1 MTDGQQ
7 RALWQLKLI
16 AQEKPGVFDVEA
28 VHPPTAEDVR
38 LSVIVGLR
46 VGELPAAVGGVQ
58 LRAREEFRLII
69 PRDFPFTKPEVFVD
83 HRRFAGRPHVQWSKY
98 LCLYQSATE
107 WNASD
112 GMFGLVQRICDWLTK
127 AAANQLDP
135 DGQPLH
141 PPAVYVNHTR
151 GKLIVPCVD
160 TPSFDEPC
168 WLGVAEL
175 REYPNRIEIVAWH
188 TPATMPAEGKFALA
202 LLFRGEWPWEFPEK
216 GDALFREF
224 EKQGVAPDLLLR
236 LLAILAADGAGE
248 TPMYLVVGTPMR
260 GTAGGVRKQHLAVW
274 SLDANVKK
282 YLALTLPRN
291 HDTAEQTDARAKL
304 RRLLDD
310 HLHTAELTWCPVM
323 EARAEVTVR
332 RDGESP
338 LARFRGRA
346 VSVWGCG
353 ALGAPIALALCR
365 AGVARLVLVDN
376 GRVSPGLLVR
386 QPYRADDIGSL
397 KVDALEAQLKSIR
410 PEVVVEKHD
419 GNVSRRL
426 AAGEDWAS
434 GCDLVIDAT
443 ASEVV
448 RKRMEQVWNRTLPH
462 HVPVASLVVDATS
475 SKLLAGFAGAS
486 ASGASWDVFRKTKIE
501 LLRRGRKD
509 FADAFF
515 PEASAARLFQ
525 PEPGC
530 SEPTFQGSSADATSM
545 AAVGLNLIAGWFGGP
560 AADAQFSA
568 VFAAP
573 KAAVAALA
581 PQFFTFPADIVIATE
596 HHELRVAP
604 AALKE
609 VRGWIEQNRRRRSR
623 TAETGGLLWG
633 EWDDAS
639 RVVWVT
645 DASGP
650 PADSKHS
657 AELFVCG
664 QTGTIEES
672 NSRQKYSRSAVQ
684 YLGMWHTHPVSRP
697 MPSDIDYQG
706 MAEILACGP
715 TPPMKNLLL
724 IVGRMPTQD
733 VLGAFVFMRELDQ
746 GDCRNLR
753 CSGNQFPLAE
763 RIL

>member
-28 VHPPTAEDVR
+28 VLPPTAEDVR

-46 VGELPAAVGGVQ
+46 VGELPAATGGVK

-83 HRRFAGRPHVQWSKY
+83 HMRFAGRPHVQWSKY

-112 GMFGLVQRICDWLTK
+112 GMFGLVQRMCDWLTK

-141 PPAVYVNHTR
+141 PPAVYVDHAR
-151 GKLIVPCVD
+151 GKLIVPHVD
-160 TPSFDEPC
+160 TPSFDERC

-188 TPATMPAEGKFALA
+188 PPATMPAQGKFALA
-202 LLFRGEWPWEFPEK
+202 LLFRAEWPWEFPEK

-236 LLAILAADGAGE
+236 LLAILAADGEGDA
-248 TPMYLVVGTPMR
+248 PLYLVVGTPMR
-260 GTAGGVRKQHLAVW
+260 GTARGVRKQHLAVW
-274 SLDANVKK
+274 SLAAEVKK
-282 YLALTLPRN
+282 YLAMTLPRT
-291 HDTAEQTDARAKL
+291 HDSAEQTDARGKL
-304 RRLLDD
+304 RQLLDD
-310 HLHTAELTWCPVM
+310 HLHTAKLTWCPVM
-323 EARAEVTVR
+323 EARSEVTVR

-338 LARFRGRA
+338 LARFRGQA
-346 VSVWGCG
+346 VAVWGCG
-353 ALGAPIALALCR
+353 ALGAHIALALCR
-365 AGVARLVLVDN
+365 AGAARLVLVDS
-376 GRVSPGLLVR
+376 GQVSPGLLVR
-386 QPYRADDIGSL
+386 QPYRADDIGSP

-410 PEVVVEKHD
+410 PEVVVEKHH
-419 GNVSRRL
+419 GNVSHLL
-426 AAGEDWAS
+426 AAGADWAS

-448 RKRMEQVWNRTLPH
+448 RKRMEQAWNRTLPH
-462 HVPVASLVVDATS
+462 RVAVASLVVDATS
-475 SKLLAGFAGAS
+475 SKLLAGFSGGG

-509 FADAFF
+509 FANAFF
-515 PEASAARLFQ
+515 PETSAARLFQ

-530 SEPTFQGSSADATSM
+530 SEPTFQGSAADATAM
-545 AAVGLNLIAGWFGGP
+545 AATGLNLIAGWFGGQ
-560 AADAQFSA
+560 AEDQFSG

-573 KAAVAALA
+573 AATGAVQPPL
-581 PQFFTFPADIVIATE
+581 FFTFPADIVIATE
-596 HHELRVAP
+596 HHELRVTP

-623 TAETGGLLWG
+623 KVETGGLLWG

-639 RVVWVT
+639 CVVWVT

-650 PADSKHS
+650 PTDSKHS
-657 AELFVCG
+657 AEIFVCG
-664 QTGTIEES
+664 QQGTAAENI
-672 NSRQKYSRSAVQ
+672 SRQKYSRNAVQ

-706 MAEILACGP
+706 MAEILASGP
-715 TPPMKNLLL
+715 MPPTKNLLL
-724 IVGRMPTQD
+724 IVGRMPARD
-733 VLGAFVFMRELDQ
+733 VLGAFAFVRELDR
-746 GDCRNLR
+746 GDWRSLR
-753 CSGNQFPLAE
+753 CSGSQFPLVE